1 MNKDKMSKNRSVE
14 DRNILF
20 QTSPLI
26 RPTLAVIGVVILV
39 TIILIGAIWLR
50 PDLFGGVRIAEL
62 ILNGIVLLSSLVLIR
77 LGVTL
82 IILRRTTYTIYN
94 TGFKKEYEFAFHKK
108 SRELP
113 VEQFR
118 GRELERGRFETLFGC
133 ATIRLLTAGTNQSL
147 GFVEFAQISNP
158 DVADEHLN
166 KILRENKTD
175 TNQQ

>member
-1 MNKDKMSKNRSVE
+1 MNKSKMSKSKNTVGRDV
-14 DRNILF
+14 LF

-26 RPTLAVIGVVILV
+26 RPTLAIIGVVLLVTLILV
-39 TIILIGAIWLR
+39 GAIWLR
-50 PDLFGGVRIAEL
+50 PDLFGGVRVAEL
-62 ILNGIVLLSSLVLIR
+62 ILNAVVLLSALVLIR

-82 IILRRTTYTIYN
+82 IILRRTTYTIYDN
-94 TGFKKEYEFAFHKK
+94 GFKKEYEFAFHKK

-118 GRELERGRFETLFGC
+118 GREFERGRFETLFGC

-158 DVADEHLN
+158 GVADEYID
-166 KILRENKTD
+166 KILRENKTN
-175 TNQQ
+175 TSQ

>member
-1 MNKDKMSKNRSVE
+1 MTKNGNTE
-14 DRNILF
+14 DQNVLF

-26 RPTLAVIGVVILV
+26 RPTLAVIGAVMLVTLILV
-39 TIILIGAIWLR
+39 GAIWLR
-50 PDLFGGVRIAEL
+50 PDLFGGVRVAEV
-62 ILNGIVLLSSLVLIR
+62 ILNGVVILSALILVR

-82 IILRRTTYTIYN
+82 IILRRTTYTIYKN
-94 TGFKKEYEFAFHKK
+94 GFKKEYEFAFHKK
-108 SRELP
+108 SRKLP

-158 DVADEHLN
+158 GAADEYID
-166 KILRENKTD
+166 KILRENKTEA
-175 TNQQ
+175 N